1 VIREAMKK
9 KGMVA
14 LGPAG
19 DEHRE
24 RICAIEIEESGL
36 LMTTLPCRTRRCW
49 PSRKRLSTSRPAN
62 SNPAEFVD
70 RYEDALRELIE
81 RRRPHEIRGA
91 DVPVKRH

>member
-1 VIREAMKK
+1 MIREAMKK

-36 LMTTLPCRTRRCW
+36 LMTTLPMPDPQMLAIAEKIVDQQAGEFESCRVRRSLRGCAA
-49 PSRKRLSTSRPAN
+49 R
-62 SNPAEFVD
+62 VD
-70 RYEDALRELIE
+70 RETTAT
-81 RRRPHEIRGA
+81 
-91 DVPVKRH
+91 